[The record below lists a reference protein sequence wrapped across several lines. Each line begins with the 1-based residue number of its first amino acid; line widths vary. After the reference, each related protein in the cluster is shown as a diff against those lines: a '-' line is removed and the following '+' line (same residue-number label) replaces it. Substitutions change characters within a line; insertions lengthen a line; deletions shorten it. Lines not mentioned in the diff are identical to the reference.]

1 MTTSTCQYH
10 LCLPDQRLLSPDHTG
25 PTNIDRNNVSLNFLL
40 DRSPADVRGSKP
52 ASLMATEP
60 TGLNASVRLPQ
71 SSHIYTYIYIP
82 TN

>member
-1 MTTSTCQYH
+1 MP
-10 LCLPDQRLLSPDHTG
+10 LFNDAPPPDCAG

-60 TGLNASVRLPQ
+60 TGLNPSVRPSQ
-71 SSHIYTYIYIP
+71 ITHIYTYTYIP